1 MSKHAAY
8 LARMTGRL
16 DEVEAEIRAMGQ
28 GRDQGSENAATVR
41 ELEASL
47 ASARERLQ
55 AMRRAGAELDEETT
69 QSFAQSFERLNA
81 AVGRARAA
89 RQGHPDAA

>member
-8 LARMTGRL
+8 LDRMTGRL
-16 DEVEAEIRAMGQ
+16 DEVEAEIRAMAQGQ
-28 GRDQGSENAATVR
+28 ESAATVR

-81 AVGRARAA
+81 AVGRARAIG
-89 RQGHPDAA
+89 QGRSDAA